1 MLYYSPYLLILCFF
15 HVLIWFIV
23 MTAAFFSNYFAI
35 INIFIIIPIIFII
48 QSFLKFHPFVISK
61 MKYITTNIDK
71 FSNVNNLYLSDLEKI
86 DIQRIAIELNKTN
99 DETLKAFLIMKN
111 HEHYF
116 ILPKIIDYLKELFDS
131 SFRNPFES
139 SGIIIISLFI
149 NVILSYK

>member
-1 MLYYSPYLLILCFF
+1 
-15 HVLIWFIV
+15 
-23 MTAAFFSNYFAI
+23 MTAAFFSNYFVI
-35 INIFIIIPIIFII
+35 INIFIIIPVIFII
-48 QSFLKFHPFVISK
+48 QSSLKFHPFVISK
-61 MKYITTNIDK
+61 MKYITSNIDK
-71 FSNVNNLYLSDLEKI
+71 FSNVKNLYLSYLEKN
-86 DIQRIAIELNKTN
+86 AMELNKPT

-111 HEHYF
+111 HEYYF

>member
-1 MLYYSPYLLILCFF
+1 
-15 HVLIWFIV
+15 
-23 MTAAFFSNYFAI
+23 
-35 INIFIIIPIIFII
+35 
-48 QSFLKFHPFVISK
+48 
-61 MKYITTNIDK
+61 MKYITTNIDI

>member
-1 MLYYSPYLLILCFF
+1 
-15 HVLIWFIV
+15 

-61 MKYITTNIDK
+61 MKYITSNIDK

-86 DIQRIAIELNKTN
+86 DIQHIAIELNKTN
-99 DETLKAFLIMKN
+99 DETLKAFLIMKT

-131 SFRNPFES
+131 SFRNSFES
-139 SGIIIISLFI
+139 SGIIIIFLI
-149 NVILSYK
+149 